1 MMQIFSSRV
10 SFLPSFVEKSRQI
23 ALLRGVVATFDVT
36 LAVRPENTGVGR
48 IICASVCCDTS
59 IRAGEQDR
67 AHPAYTLCPDSVRAH
82 SVASRAAV
90 RRYAG
95 HGGDWR
101 EIRKDNSMTSQF
113 TRPAWLDT
121 AVFYEIYPQS
131 FCDSNGDGIG
141 DIPGITGKLDYIA
154 SLGCNALWIN
164 PCYDSPFKDAGYDVR
179 DYRKVAPRYGTNDD
193 LVELFHQAHAR
204 GIHVLLD
211 LVPGH
216 TSEEHAWFKE
226 SQRAQRNEYSDRYI
240 WTNSAFEG
248 YTMPFIGGE
257 SERNATYILNFFKC
271 QPALNYGF
279 AKRDRPWQMSPDSP
293 AAKATRD
300 AMVDIMRFWL
310 ALGCDGF
317 RVDMANSLVKNDGD
331 DKPETIKAWQEM
343 LGTIKAEFPQAAFVS
358 EWGVP
363 AQALE
368 AGFDMDFYLDWRFD
382 GKPNGYNLLARNTDN
397 ALDTAGD
404 RSYFSAS
411 GGGSVQEFLSQYI
424 PQYQAIRGKGYFC
437 FITCNHDT
445 PRLAPRLTT
454 REQQVAFGMFLTM
467 PGVPFIYYGD
477 EIGMRYR
484 DLPTKEGG
492 YARTGSRTPMQ
503 WDTSNNM
510 GFSAG
515 DPQSLYLPVDPD
527 PQAPNVA
534 EQEQRPDSMLAWV
547 RSLLSLRADHPALRA
562 KAPMTVLAQPAQGRS
577 FAYSRI
583 AEDGSERLVIAMN
596 PGLESETITVP
607 VQGNTAENPDTLL
620 CLGRVSA
627 HGDTVKLGP
636 QSFAVVRV

>member
-1 MMQIFSSRV
+1 MV
-10 SFLPSFVEKSRQI
+10 KH
-23 ALLRGVVATFDVT
+23 
-36 LAVRPENTGVGR
+36 
-48 IICASVCCDTS
+48 TS
-59 IRAGEQDR
+59 
-67 AHPAYTLCPDSVRAH
+67 SVR
-82 SVASRAAV
+82 SVAYAASTV
-90 RRYAG
+90 VPAG
-95 HGGDWR
+95 QAGGRLGHKEGND
-101 EIRKDNSMTSQF
+101 MTTTF

-141 DIPGITGKLDYIA
+141 DIPGIISKLDYIA

-193 LVELFHQAHAR
+193 LVELFRQAHTR

-216 TSEEHAWFKE
+216 TSEEHQWFKE
-226 SQRAQRNEYSDRYI
+226 SQRAEHNEYSDRYI
-240 WTNSAFEG
+240 WTDSAFEG
-248 YTMPFIGGE
+248 YSMPFIGGE

-279 AKRDRPWQMSPDSP
+279 AKRDRPWQSSTDSA

-300 AMVDIMRFWL
+300 AMVDVMRFWL
-310 ALGCDGF
+310 NLGCDGF

-343 LGTIKAEFPQAAFVS
+343 LGTVKSEFPQAAFVS

-363 AQALE
+363 EQALE
-368 AGFDMDFYLDWRFD
+368 AGFDMDFYLDWRFG

-397 ALDTAGD
+397 ALDTAD
-404 RSYFSAS
+404 DHSYFSAK

-445 PRLAPRLTT
+445 PRLAPRLTK
-454 REQQVAFGMFLTM
+454 REQQVALGMFLTM

-503 WDTSNNM
+503 WDTSKNM
-510 GFSAG
+510 GFSSA
-515 DPQSLYLPVDPD
+515 DQDSLYLPVDPSPD
-527 PQAPNVA
+527 APNVA
-534 EQEQRPDSMLAWV
+534 EQEREADSMLAWV
-547 RSLLSLRADHPALRA
+547 RALLSLRADHRALRA
-562 KAPMTVLAQPAQGRS
+562 KAPLVVLAQPEQGRS
-577 FAYSRI
+577 FAFSRVS
-583 AEDGSERLVIAMN
+583 EDGAERLVVAMN
-596 PGLESETITVP
+596 PGLNTETITVP
-607 VQGNTAENPDTLL
+607 PQGDKANDPTVLL
-620 CLGRVSA
+620 CLGNASA
-627 HGDTVKLGP
+627 RGSEVTLGP
-636 QSFAVVRV
+636 QSFVIVHV

>member
-1 MMQIFSSRV
+1 LYRQSS
-10 SFLPSFVEKSRQI
+10 
-23 ALLRGVVATFDVT
+23 G
-36 LAVRPENTGVGR
+36 
-48 IICASVCCDTS
+48 
-59 IRAGEQDR
+59 
-67 AHPAYTLCPDSVRAH
+67 PD
-82 SVASRAAV
+82 
-90 RRYAG
+90 
-95 HGGDWR
+95 GGSQKEGND
-101 EIRKDNSMTSQF
+101 MTTTF

-121 AVFYEIYPQS
+121 AAFYEIYPQS
-131 FCDSNGDGIG
+131 FCDTNGDGIG

-193 LVELFHQAHAR
+193 LVELFRQAHAR

-216 TSEEHAWFKE
+216 TSEEHPWFKE
-226 SQRAQRNEYSDRYI
+226 SQSAERNEYSDRYI
-240 WTNSAFEG
+240 WTDSAFEG
-248 YTMPFIGGE
+248 YSMPFIGGE

-279 AKRDRPWQMSPDSP
+279 AKRDRRWQSSTDSA

-300 AMVDIMRFWL
+300 AMVDVMRFWL
-310 ALGCDGF
+310 GLGCDGF
-317 RVDMANSLVKNDGD
+317 RVDMANSLVKNDGE

-343 LGTIKAEFPQAAFVS
+343 LGTIKSEFPQAAFVS

-363 AQALE
+363 EQALE
-368 AGFDMDFYLDWRFD
+368 AGFDMDFYLDWRF
-382 GKPNGYNLLARNTDN
+382 GGNPNGYNLLARNTDN
-397 ALDTAGD
+397 ALDTAD
-404 RSYFSAS
+404 DHSYFSAK

-445 PRLAPRLTT
+445 PRLAPRLTK

-503 WDTSNNM
+503 WDRSKNM
-510 GFSAG
+510 GFSSA
-515 DPQSLYLPVDPD
+515 DSDSLYLPVDPAED
-527 PQAPNVA
+527 APNVA
-534 EQEQRPDSMLAWV
+534 EQERETDSMLAWV
-547 RSLLSLRADHPALRA
+547 RALLSLRADHRALRA
-562 KAPMTVLAQPAQGRS
+562 KAPLVVLAQPEQGRS
-577 FAYSRI
+577 FAYSRV
-583 AEDGSERLVIAMN
+583 AEDGSERLVVAMN
-596 PGLESETITVP
+596 PGLNTETITVP
-607 VQGNTAENPDTLL
+607 AQGDKANDPTVLL
-620 CLGRVSA
+620 CLGNAQARGSEV
-627 HGDTVKLGP
+627 TLGP
-636 QSFAVVRV
+636 QSFVIVHV